1 MNASLTLIASLFL
14 NQYRDVLITY
24 VTCPTSK
31 AGMGEHLQLLAAL
44 LCQPRRFWPGLGPN
58 SVAVY
63 TAKTFLKQ
71 WPRVALPFL
80 ASIPLTGFGVPPQ
93 TLSNGN
99 CFITHRKYNQLMDR
113 SLTDLLFS
121 PRHFFQSLAPATACQ
136 LMHAHGYPKQRH
148 M

>member
-1 MNASLTLIASLFL
+1 MLP
-14 NQYRDVLITY
+14 V
-24 VTCPTSK
+24 
-31 AGMGEHLQLLAAL
+31 QLLRL
-44 LCQPRRFWPGLGPN
+44 EWVGITSYWQLCFTNPEGSGLRPT

-71 WPRVALPFL
+71 WPRAVLPFL

-99 CFITHRKYNQLMDR
+99 CFITHRKYNQLVDR
-113 SLTDLLFS
+113 ILSNLLFS
-121 PRHFFQSLAPATACQ
+121 PRHFFQSLSPATACR
-136 LMHAHGYPKQRH
+136 LMHAHGHPKQRH